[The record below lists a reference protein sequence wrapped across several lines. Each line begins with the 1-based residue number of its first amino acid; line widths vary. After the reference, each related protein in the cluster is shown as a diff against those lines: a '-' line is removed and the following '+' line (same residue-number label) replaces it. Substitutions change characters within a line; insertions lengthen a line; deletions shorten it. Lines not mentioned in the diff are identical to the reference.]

1 MKIKNL
7 LIIVIL
13 IFLLLFTYNIN
24 NREGFYV
31 GGGGGGDTMQNMIA
45 HRYNE
50 LLKKEK
56 KLKECREELQT
67 YKDSEEDNGL

>member
-7 LIIVIL
+7 LLIGIL
-13 IFLLLFTYNIN
+13 IFLLFIYNIN

-31 GGGGGGDTMQNMIA
+31 GGGGGGGGDTMQNMIA

-50 LLKKEK
+50 LLEKEK
-56 KLKECREELQT
+56 NLEDCREELQT
-67 YKDSEEDNGL
+67 YKDSENEL

>member
-7 LIIVIL
+7 LLIGIL
-13 IFLLLFTYNIN
+13 IFLLFIYNIN

-31 GGGGGGDTMQNMIA
+31 GGGGGGGDTMQNMIA

-50 LLKKEK
+50 LLEKEK
-56 KLKECREELQT
+56 DLEDCREELQT
-67 YKDSEEDNGL
+67 YKDSENEL